1 MLGGNR
7 KKFICF
13 NHFSFL
19 RQHDCA
25 VLRLV
30 SQLCLTLCNP
40 MDSSLPGSSVPFL
53 PGNFPGT
60 NTGMGC
66 HALLQGIFPTQES
79 NPGLLHCR
87 GILYQLSSQGSICLI
102 FKNFHSVLKMIF
114 TIFALQCCVSFCCT
128 AKWISYTDICI
139 LSLLDFLPIHVTIEH
154 WVELPKLHSRFS
166 LVIYFILSINSVYVS
181 VPISLLLPPSKAS
194 INCKNDTVH
203 FPSLSNPMEVMVSR
217 KLLYIRCP
225 CFWNPCCVFLHLI
238 LIEIP
243 GIVTKWFIMMTCL
256 LLLFHH

>member
-1 MLGGNR
+1 MLLIIFWNVCVCLLAQSR
-7 KKFICF
+7 
-13 NHFSFL
+13 
-19 RQHDCA
+19 
-25 VLRLV
+25 
-30 SQLCLTLCNP
+30 LTLCDP
-40 MDSSLPGSSVPFL
+40 MDYSLPGTSVQ
-53 PGNFPGT
+53 GNFPGK

-154 WVELPKLHSRFS
+154 WVEFPKLHSRFS

-243 GIVTKWFIMMTCL
+243 GL
-256 LLLFHH
+256 LQSGS

>member
-1 MLGGNR
+1 MFGGNR

-13 NHFSFL
+13 NHFYFL

-53 PGNFPGT
+53 PGNFPGK

-87 GILYQLSSQGSICLI
+87 RIFLHLSYEERHSNEYSGLISFRIDWFGLLTLQGT
-102 FKNFHSVLKMIF
+102 LK
-114 TIFALQCCVSFCCT
+114 
-128 AKWISYTDICI
+128 
-139 LSLLDFLPIHVTIEH
+139 SLLQH
-154 WVELPKLHSRFS
+154 HS
-166 LVIYFILSINSVYVS
+166 L
-181 VPISLLLPPSKAS
+181 KAS
-194 INCKNDTVH
+194 ILQH
-203 FPSLSNPMEVMVSR
+203 PAF
-217 KLLYIRCP
+217 
-225 CFWNPCCVFLHLI
+225 FCCWWWWWWFFSFRISI
-238 LIEIP
+238 L
-243 GIVTKWFIMMTCL
+243 F
-256 LLLFHH
+256 